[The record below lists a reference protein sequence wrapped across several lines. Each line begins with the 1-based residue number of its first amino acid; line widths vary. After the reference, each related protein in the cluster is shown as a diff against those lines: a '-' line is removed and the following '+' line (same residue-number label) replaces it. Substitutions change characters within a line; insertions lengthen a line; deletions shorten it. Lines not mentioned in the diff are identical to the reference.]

1 MALRLNFWRLRVQ
14 DGPRP
19 PAFKHCDLL
28 SEGQDLKG
36 GITPTAKENSER
48 GKESEDGLEHELAQP
63 YSLTRRNL

>member
-1 MALRLNFWRLRVQ
+1 MLANDGLGLDNDEDLSPAGPTAAQAGPEESVQPVQ

-36 GITPTAKENSER
+36 GITPTAKEDSER
-48 GKESEDGLEHELAQP
+48 
-63 YSLTRRNL
+63 